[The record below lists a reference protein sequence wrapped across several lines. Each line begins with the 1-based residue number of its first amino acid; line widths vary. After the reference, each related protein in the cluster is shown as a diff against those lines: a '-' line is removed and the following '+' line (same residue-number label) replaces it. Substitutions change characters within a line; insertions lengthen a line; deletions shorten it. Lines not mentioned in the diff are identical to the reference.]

1 MYDISVIIPVYNVS
15 NYLEKHLYSI
25 INQENFAKIE
35 FIYVD
40 DGSTDNSLQ
49 ILKNIAKD
57 KQNIKVYTQKNK
69 GVSSARNKGISKAT
83 AEYICFIDAD
93 DYLDFDYFKTL
104 LNYFNYDVVISGFIA
119 EYPQKSIVKKNK
131 DFVKFD
137 SNKQIMINYLK
148 GTIEPNC
155 TDKLF
160 KKNILSDLRFD
171 ENLSHSEDK
180 KFVCEYLLR
189 CNKAIII
196 PMAKYHY
203 VIRNGSAMRKGF
215 DKSRFNSLDVA
226 EIITKQISEKYPDL
240 QDISKSYEIDTKC
253 RVLGEIYYYNKK
265 NIYIDKVKKLKK
277 DIKNFSLIKKKKL
290 SSKKQFL
297 GFVLMR
303 LNPRLY
309 VFFKKNLKMEYA
321 NI

>member
-25 INQENFAKIE
+25 INQENFTNIE

-49 ILKNIAKD
+49 ILKNISKN
-57 KQNIKVYTQKNK
+57 KPNIKVYTQKNN

-83 AEYICFIDAD
+83 SEYICFVDAD

-119 EYPQKSIVKKNK
+119 EYPQKSIVKIKK
-131 DFVKFD
+131 EFVKFE

-171 ENLSHSEDK
+171 ENLSHGEDK
-180 KFVCEYLLR
+180 KFVCEYLLK
-189 CNKAIII
+189 CNNAIII
-196 PMAKYHY
+196 PLAKYHY
-203 VIRNGSAMRKGF
+203 VIHKGSAMRKGF
-215 DKSRFNSLDVA
+215 DKSRFNSLYVV
-226 EIITKQISEKYPDL
+226 EFITKQISEKYPDL
-240 QDISKSYEIDTKC
+240 QDMSESYEIDTKC
-253 RVLGEIYYYNKK
+253 RVLGEIYYYNKN

-297 GFVLMR
+297 GFILMR

-321 NI
+321 SI

>member
-25 INQENFAKIE
+25 INQENFTNIE

-49 ILKNIAKD
+49 ILKNVAKN
-57 KQNIKVYTQKNK
+57 KPNIKIYTQKNN

-119 EYPQKSIVKKNK
+119 EYPQKSIVKIKK
-131 DFVKFD
+131 EFVKFD

-189 CNKAIII
+189 CDNAIII
-196 PMAKYHY
+196 PLAKYHY
-203 VIRNGSAMRKGF
+203 VIHKGSAMRKGF
-215 DKSRFNSLDVA
+215 DKSRFNSLDVV
-226 EIITKQISEKYPDL
+226 ELITKQISEKYPDL
-240 QDISKSYEIDTKC
+240 HDMSMSYEIDTKC

-321 NI
+321 SI